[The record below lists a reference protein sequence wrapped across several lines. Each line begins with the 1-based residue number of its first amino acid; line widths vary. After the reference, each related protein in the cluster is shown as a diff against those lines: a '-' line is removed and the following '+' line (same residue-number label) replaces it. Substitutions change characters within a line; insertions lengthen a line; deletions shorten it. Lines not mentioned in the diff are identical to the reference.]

1 MQGLENLDTARQ
13 LCDARKL
20 LRTST
25 EQLNRER
32 TSQVSEG
39 SNNSI
44 LAFILN
50 AYCS

>member
-1 MQGLENLDTARQ
+1 MQRLENLDTSRQ
-13 LCDARKL
+13 LCFTSEL
-20 LRTST
+20 LRAST
-25 EQLNRER
+25 EQLNREL